1 MRMDDL
7 IELWEKPNVKHAALL
22 AGWRQWA
29 DGGATS
35 SELPKYLIEQTHAR
49 QIGALQSD
57 PFYVFQ
63 VPGTH
68 ALFRPEI
75 KLEEGYRAALRD
87 KRNEIYFA
95 ENHGKPLVIFLGDEP
110 QLNVARYADAF
121 FDLAKTFHAPRVVAL
136 GGVYGH
142 APPDKDREIACT
154 YSLRKMKDELAEYA
168 VTFSNYEGGVS
179 IGSYL
184 LDRAEKLGI
193 EYAVFY
199 AIVPMFDLT
208 QLSPLLQ
215 TLLIEQDHKAW
226 YDVMR
231 RVNHLF
237 QLGLD
242 LSDLERAG
250 RQLIASFDAKI
261 DDLEKAL
268 PQVNIRA
275 HLNKL
280 TENFVEPSFAPLD
293 DVWKKGLGDLF
304 RDL

>member
-1 MRMDDL
+1 MNDL
-7 IELWEKPNVKHAALL
+7 IELWEKPPVENAALI

-49 QIGALQSD
+49 PIGAFKSD

-63 VPGTH
+63 LPGTH

-75 KLEEGYRAALRD
+75 KLEDGYRAELRV
-87 KRNEIYFA
+87 KQNEIYFA
-95 ENHGKPLVIFLGDEP
+95 ENQGKPLLIFLGDEP
-110 QLNVARYADAF
+110 QLNVARYAEAF
-121 FDLAKTFHAPRVVAL
+121 FNLAQTFHVPRIVTL
-136 GGVYGH
+136 GGVYGNVPH
-142 APPDKDREIACT
+142 DKDREISCT
-154 YSLRKMKDELAEYA
+154 YSLRALKDELTEYA
-168 VTFSNYEGGVS
+168 VSFSNYEGGVS

-184 LDRAEKLGI
+184 LDYAEKQGI
-193 EYAVFY
+193 EYLVFY
-199 AIVPMFDLT
+199 AAVPMFDLT

-231 RVNHLF
+231 RVNHLLK
-237 QLGLD
+237 LGLD
-242 LSDLERAG
+242 LADLERAS
-250 RQLIASFDAKI
+250 RKAIKSFDAKI

-268 PQVNIRA
+268 PQVSVRA

-280 TENFVEPSFAPLD
+280 TEHFVEPSFMPLD

-304 RDL
+304 KDL

>member
-1 MRMDDL
+1 MDEL
-7 IELWEKPNVKHAALL
+7 IELWEEPAIENAAMVV
-22 AGWRQWA
+22 GWRQWA
-29 DGGATS
+29 DGGAVS
-35 SELPKYLIEQTHAR
+35 SELPRYLIEHTHAH
-49 QIGALQSD
+49 QIGILHSD
-57 PFYVFQ
+57 PFYIFQ

-75 KLEEGYRAALRD
+75 KLENGYRAELRE
-87 KRNEIYFA
+87 KRNEIYWA
-95 ENHGKPLVIFLGDEP
+95 KNNDRPLVIFLGDEP
-110 QLNVARYADAF
+110 QLNVARYARAF
-121 FDLAKTFHAPRVVAL
+121 FDVARALHVRRIVAL
-136 GGVYGH
+136 GGVYGN
-142 APPDKDREIACT
+142 APYDKDREITCT
-154 YSLRKMKDELAEYA
+154 YSLPRLKDELNEYA

-193 EYAVFY
+193 EYIVFY

-215 TLLIEQDHKAW
+215 TLVIEQDHKAW

-231 RVNHLF
+231 RVNHMF

-242 LSDLERAG
+242 LSELERAS

-261 DDLEKAL
+261 DELEKAM

-275 HLNKL
+275 HIKKL
-280 TENFVEPSFAPLD
+280 TENFVEPSFMPLD

-304 RDL
+304 KDL

>member
-1 MRMDDL
+1 MDAL
-7 IELWEKPNVKHAALL
+7 IELWETPPAHATALI

-29 DGGATS
+29 DGGAVS

-49 QIGALQSD
+49 HIGVLNSD
-57 PFYVFQ
+57 PFYIFQ

-75 KLEEGYRAALRD
+75 KLQDGYRTELRE
-87 KRNEIYFA
+87 KRNDIYWA
-95 ENHGKPLVIFLGDEP
+95 ENDGRPFVIFLGDEP
-110 QLNVARYADAF
+110 QLNIARYAQAF
-121 FDLAKTFHAPRVVAL
+121 FDLAQTLHARRVVAL

-142 APPDKDREIACT
+142 APHDKDREITCT
-154 YSLRKMKDELAEYA
+154 YSLQRMKDELNEYA

-184 LDRAEKLGI
+184 LDRAEKVGI
-193 EYAVFY
+193 EYVVLYAV
-199 AIVPMFDLT
+199 VPMFDLT
-208 QLSPLLQ
+208 PLSPLLQ

-231 RVNHLF
+231 RINHLL
-237 QLGLD
+237 QLHLD
-242 LSDLERAG
+242 LSDLERAS

-261 DDLEKAL
+261 DDLERAL

-280 TENFVEPSFAPLD
+280 TEGFVEPSFSPLD
-293 DVWKKGLGDLF
+293 EVWKKGLGDLF
-304 RDL
+304 KDL

>member
-1 MRMDDL
+1 MNDL
-7 IELWEKPNVKHAALL
+7 IELWETPSIPNAAMI

-35 SELPKYLIEQTHAR
+35 SELPQYLIEQTHAR
-49 QIGALQSD
+49 PIGALQSD

-75 KLEEGYRAALRD
+75 KLEEGYRAELRD

-95 ENHGKPLVIFLGDEP
+95 ENHGKPLLIFLGDEP

-121 FDLAKTFHAPRVVAL
+121 FDLAETFRVPRIVAL
-136 GGVYGH
+136 GGVYGN
-142 APPDKDREIACT
+142 APHDKEREIACT

-184 LDRAEKLGI
+184 LDRAEKRGI
-193 EYAVFY
+193 AYAGFY

-215 TLLIEQDHKAW
+215 TLIIEQDHKAW

-231 RVNHLF
+231 RVNHLL

-250 RQLIASFDAKI
+250 DKLIASFDAKI

-268 PQVNIRA
+268 PQVNLRA
-275 HLNKL
+275 HLTKL
-280 TENFVEPSFAPLD
+280 TENFVEPSFMPLD

>member
-1 MRMDDL
+1 MDDL
-7 IELWEKPNVKHAALL
+7 IELWEEPAIEHAAMIV
-22 AGWRQWA
+22 GWRQWA
-29 DGGATS
+29 DGGAVS
-35 SELPKYLIEQTHAR
+35 SELPRYLIEHTHAR
-49 QIGALQSD
+49 HIGILHSD
-57 PFYVFQ
+57 PFYIFQ

-75 KLEEGYRAALRD
+75 KLENGYRAELRE
-87 KRNEIYFA
+87 KRNEIYLA
-95 ENHGKPLVIFLGDEP
+95 ENDGRPLVIFLGDEP
-110 QLNVARYADAF
+110 QLNVARYARAF
-121 FDLAKTFHAPRVVAL
+121 FDVARALRVRRIVAI
-136 GGVYGH
+136 GGVYGN
-142 APPDKDREIACT
+142 APYDKDREITCT
-154 YSLRKMKDELAEYA
+154 YSLPRLKDELNDYA

-193 EYAVFY
+193 EYIVFY

-215 TLLIEQDHKAW
+215 TLVIEQDHKAW

-231 RVNHLF
+231 RVNHMF

-242 LSDLERAG
+242 LSELERAS

-261 DDLEKAL
+261 DELEKAM

-275 HLNKL
+275 HIKKL
-280 TENFVEPSFAPLD
+280 TENFVEPSFMPLD
-293 DVWKKGLGDLF
+293 DVWKKGLGDLIK
-304 RDL
+304 DL

>member
-1 MRMDDL
+1 MNDL
-7 IELWEKPNVKHAALL
+7 IELWETPHVEHTALI

-29 DGGATS
+29 DGGAVS
-35 SELPKYLIEQTHAR
+35 SELPKYLIEQTRAR
-49 QIGALQSD
+49 QIGTLNSD
-57 PFYVFQ
+57 PFYLFQ

-75 KLEEGYRAALRD
+75 KLQEGYRAELRE
-87 KRNEIYFA
+87 KRNDIYFA
-95 ENHGKPLVIFLGDEP
+95 ENDGRPFLIFLGDEP
-110 QLNVARYADAF
+110 QLHIARYAEAF
-121 FDLAKTFHAPRVVAL
+121 FDLAQTFHARRIVAL

-142 APPDKDREIACT
+142 APHDKEREITCA
-154 YSLRKMKDELAEYA
+154 YSLPQLKDELNEYA
-168 VTFSNYEGGVS
+168 VSFSNYEGGVS

-184 LDRAEKLGI
+184 ADRAEKRGV
-193 EYAVFY
+193 EYVVLY

-226 YDVMR
+226 YDVTR
-231 RVNHLF
+231 RVNHWL
-237 QLGLD
+237 QLRLD
-242 LSDLERAG
+242 LSDLERAS
-250 RQLIASFDAKI
+250 RQLIQSFDAKI
-261 DDLEKAL
+261 DELERAL

-280 TENFVEPSFAPLD
+280 TENFVEPSFTPLD

-304 RDL
+304 KDL

>member
-1 MRMDDL
+1 MDDL
-7 IELWEKPNVKHAALL
+7 IELQEKPSLEGTVMI

-29 DGGATS
+29 DGGAVS
-35 SELPKYLIEQTHAR
+35 SELPRYLIEHTQAR
-49 QIGALQSD
+49 HIGTLHSD
-57 PFYVFQ
+57 PFYIFQ

-75 KLEEGYRAALRD
+75 KLENGYRTELREKHND
-87 KRNEIYFA
+87 IYLA
-95 ENHGKPLVIFLGDEP
+95 ENNGRPLVIFLGDEP
-110 QLNVARYADAF
+110 QLNVARYSRAF
-121 FDLAKTFHAPRVVAL
+121 FDVARAL
-136 GGVYGH
+136 DVRRIVTVGGVYGH
-142 APPDKDREIACT
+142 VPHDKDREISCT
-154 YSLRKMKDELAEYA
+154 YSLPRLKDELTDYA

-184 LDRAEKLGI
+184 LERAEKLGM
-193 EYAVFY
+193 EYIVFY

-215 TLLIEQDHKAW
+215 TLVIEQDYKAW

-231 RVNHLF
+231 RVNHLL

-242 LSDLERAG
+242 LSDLEQAS

-261 DDLEKAL
+261 DELEKAL

-275 HLNKL
+275 HLKKL
-280 TENFVEPSFAPLD
+280 TENFVEPLFTPLD
-293 DVWKKGLGDLF
+293 DVWKKGLSDLIK
-304 RDL
+304 DL